1 MKVHGSGRGERRI
14 LDGVDLDVGA
24 GELVAIVGRSGS
36 GKSTLLQILGGLDR
50 ADAGTV
56 AVAGRSVAGSPAPSE
71 RQLSALRREE
81 IGFVFQ
87 FFHLLAELDGEAN
100 VLLPTTLPGADRGGA
115 ARGRALIAQLGLS
128 DVAGLRPHQLS
139 GGEQQRFALAR
150 ALVGNPSLVLADEPI
165 GNLDAA
171 AGEVVLDLLRGV
183 ADAGSRGRHG
193 HPPGRGDRA
202 RRPRPA
208 AGGRRARRGR
218 ARQVA
223 GGATTAQA
231 AAPPDE
237 LRAAHGMGLAA
248 RPAGARGADRGRDRR
263 GGARARRRADGRLR
277 AVDRL

>member
-1 MKVHGSGRGERRI
+1 MALLQTPDPVLQARGLVKVHGSGRGERRI
-14 LDGVDLDVGA
+14 LDGVDLDVRP

-56 AVAGRSVAGSPAPSE
+56 AVAGRLVAGSPAPSE
-71 RQLSALRREE
+71 RRLSALRREE

-100 VLLPTTLPGADRGGA
+100 VLLPTTLPGADRGGV
-115 ARGRALIAQLGLS
+115 ARGRALIARLGLR

-165 GNLDAA
+165 GNLDVA

-183 ADAGSRGRHG
+183 ADEGRAVVMVTHQAEATARADRVLRLEDGGLAEAGVAGEDDGQVH
-193 HPPGRGDRA
+193 
-202 RRPRPA
+202 A
-208 AGGRRARRGR
+208 AGQEGTEPRRAI
-218 ARQVA
+218 
-223 GGATTAQA
+223 
-231 AAPPDE
+231 
-237 LRAAHGMGLAA
+237 
-248 RPAGARGADRGRDRR
+248 
-263 GGARARRRADGRLR
+263 DGRQS
-277 AVDRL
+277 AAG